1 MARHVTRVTEVREC
15 ARRRIFGRAAGN
27 PLLLVVFPLRC
38 STENSSGSRRARR
51 DGGTVRSREQHADHG
66 SQRPQRRH
74 RQRIVCCP
82 TTLWVNTAL
91 RAAHLPPTSKATF
104 GFDPHSTLGRG
115 NAWEILCNDRSDRD
129 PSRAPSTGLRP
140 AGTVSTSLTAPLQR
154 RSSSCCAMTNRTH
167 ERLTNP
173 DQPKYTLPNILV
185 RHIAA
190 VVIPSPFAVCCF
202 PGGVCFVFLV
212 RSTAVPQLR
221 PAMFR
226 QPQHN
231 SE

>member
-38 STENSSGSRRARR
+38 STENSSSSRRAKR

-91 RAAHLPPTSKATF
+91 RAAHLPPTSKATL
-104 GFDPHSTLGRG
+104 GFDPPQLSVAEACMGDFVQRSLRSRPLAGAFDRASARW
-115 NAWEILCNDRSDRD
+115 NRVDLLDCAVAASIVELLC
-129 PSRAPSTGLRP
+129 
-140 AGTVSTSLTAPLQR
+140 
-154 RSSSCCAMTNRTH
+154 H
-167 ERLTNP
+167 
-173 DQPKYTLPNILV
+173 DQPNACAI
-185 RHIAA
+185 
-190 VVIPSPFAVCCF
+190 
-202 PGGVCFVFLV
+202 
-212 RSTAVPQLR
+212 
-221 PAMFR
+221 
-226 QPQHN
+226 N
-231 SE
+231 